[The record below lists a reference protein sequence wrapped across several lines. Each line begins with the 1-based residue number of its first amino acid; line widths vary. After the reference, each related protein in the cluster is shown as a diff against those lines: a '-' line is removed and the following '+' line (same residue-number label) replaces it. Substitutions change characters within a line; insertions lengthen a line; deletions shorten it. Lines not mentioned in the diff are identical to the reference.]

1 MLDVRLGTV
10 VTALAGVAT
19 ELAWTAAHVAL
30 YPLGTVAERRRSRDE
45 RARFVLDDLRPGSRG
60 LLLHDVVAAGTPVLL
75 VHGLAD
81 NRSVFAVLR
90 RALEARG
97 FGRVLSF
104 CYSPLTNDV
113 RAAAAELAD
122 EVERVLARTGY
133 DAVHLVGHSLGGIVA
148 RYYVQRLGGASRVTT
163 VCTLGS
169 PHAGTWSAHLLPGR
183 LARQLRPGSDL
194 LAELDA
200 PAPGCGTRFVAFWS
214 DLDHVVVPHTSARL
228 DHPDLRTRNVAV
240 RGVGHTSLPVD
251 RGVAHEVVRVLAG
264 LDAAETAGEV
274 RQLGPVVPRLGP
286 GRGDVV
292 DGLAPAQ

>member
-10 VTALAGVAT
+10 ATALAGVAT

-30 YPLGTVAERRRSRDE
+30 YPLGAVAERRRSRDE
-45 RARFVLDDLRPGSRG
+45 RERFVLDDLRPGSRG

-133 DAVHLVGHSLGGIVA
+133 DTVHLVGHSLGGVVA
-148 RYYVQRLGGASRVTT
+148 RYYVQCLGGSSRVTT

-183 LARQLRPGSDL
+183 LARQLRPGSAL

-200 PAPGCGTRFVAFWS
+200 PAPGCDTRFVAFWS
-214 DLDHVVVPHTSARL
+214 DLDHVVVPHAAARL
-228 DHPDLRTRNVAV
+228 DHTDLRVRNVAV

-264 LDAAETAGEV
+264 LDAAEAGAAVRRITPVQTAVE
-274 RQLGPVVPRLGP
+274 LAPA
-286 GRGDVV
+286 DVE